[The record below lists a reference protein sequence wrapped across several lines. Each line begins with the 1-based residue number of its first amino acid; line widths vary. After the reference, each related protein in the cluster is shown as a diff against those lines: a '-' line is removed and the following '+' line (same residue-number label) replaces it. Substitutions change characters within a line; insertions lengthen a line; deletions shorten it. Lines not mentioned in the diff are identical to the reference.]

1 MSAQQGV
8 SILTEQVT
16 KIQAEILK
24 ELIVDGR
31 KTEMEIGKKLGLTKE
46 VVRKNYLK
54 LEAIGVITGATIH
67 INYKSFGYKAVAHI
81 LINIDA
87 QQADKLVDY
96 LQKMPEVYS
105 VFNKEVKGTVD
116 LVVILRTLEQL
127 NVVKDSIKK
136 NFPVLEMKTAIWTD
150 VKEMNQ
156 NLAIVKQDLKDITKE
171 NHEIK
176 RNENDPQTA
185 IVDEID
191 QRIAD
196 KLAENGR
203 ISMDSLAKEIG
214 ISPDNAKKRYEK
226 LKKKGVL
233 KVTIQINLSKIGYQA
248 MCIFFTTTSN
258 EKSNLIVEKVSRI
271 PNIISIM
278 KTSGDYDLQIYA
290 MVQDIGQLLYIQE
303 QIGKIPGIIK
313 IEQEISRIND
323 ELKKWPSPRQYIST
337 F

>member
-1 MSAQQGV
+1 MSAQEGV

-176 RNENDPQTA
+176 RNENDTQTA

-191 QRIAD
+191 QRITD

>member
-1 MSAQQGV
+1 MSAQEGV

-31 KTEMEIGKKLGLTKE
+31 KTEMEIGKKLGLTKG
-46 VVRKNYLK
+46 VVRKNYLQ

-176 RNENDPQTA
+176 RNENDTQTA

-191 QRIAD
+191 QRITD